1 MKNRFMKTGM
11 IALVLCLSATAFSGC
26 EDGTEAADTAAKKSS
41 MEICAEIVGSDIA
54 FPEMV
59 EVNEDNFQ
67 LRYGL
72 GAEDYT
78 EYGLYWAGD
87 GAMADEVCVIKTS
100 GGDQLNKVKTA
111 VETRR
116 DAQANLYQ
124 DYAPDQADRIRASS
138 VTTKNNYV
146 FWSVSDGN
154 DAAAAIFEKAFE

>member
-1 MKNRFMKTGM
+1 MMKSLMKTS
-11 IALVLCLSATAFSGC
+11 VLSLAFCLSAAVFCSC
-26 EDGTEAADTAAKKSS
+26 DDGGSEAAAKKSCK
-41 MEICAEIVGSDIA
+41 EICAEIVAADIA

-59 EVNEDNFQ
+59 EVNEDNFR

-72 GAEDYT
+72 AEGDYA
-78 EYGLYWAGD
+78 EYGVYWAGD

-100 GGDQLNKVKTA
+100 GGDQLTKVKTA

-138 VTTKNNYV
+138 VTAKNNYV
-146 FWSVSDGN
+146 FWTVSDGN
-154 DAAAAIFEKAFE
+154 DTATAIFDKAFE